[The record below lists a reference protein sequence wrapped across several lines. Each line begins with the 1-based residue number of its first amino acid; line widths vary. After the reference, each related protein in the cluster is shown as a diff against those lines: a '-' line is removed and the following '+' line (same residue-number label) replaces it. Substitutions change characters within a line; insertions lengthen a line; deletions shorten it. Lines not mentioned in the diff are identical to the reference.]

1 MALPPQ
7 PTAGM
12 RGSSSS
18 NTLATPVRSS
28 TGPQTGL
35 PPLQTVLPGGT
46 TGLLTS
52 SPTGTPATVSTT
64 TSGQLSN
71 VAQYATALTPA
82 QQALLQL
89 TLRGNTSMATQSTTP
104 PASIPTAEETAQ
116 KMANLEQQT
125 EQVAATAGTAATEV
139 QPVLQT
145 VQQNELL
152 TPNVQA
158 LAVKPGVVADTIDQ
172 TQIGTIAT
180 PAKDPSIG
188 QVSTT
193 ASAQQD
199 VQNMAFQGATSN
211 FSPNDLVDIA
221 QIGNNT
227 LSAGAMATAANQT
240 LDQQATVQFQLSQL
254 LTGLQP
260 GQPAPPWASPAIRKA
275 SAIMQQ
281 RGLGSSSVAAAAITQ
296 AVMESGVTIAAQDA
310 KAYQTIQIKNLDN
323 QQQAALQNALQVAT
337 MDRQNADAR
346 TKGMISN
353 AQALLSI
360 DLKELDAQQQSNA
373 IKYSAQT
380 QAALSEAN
388 AENTRLQINAKN
400 ELQLEEFYTELGV
413 QIDTA
418 NINRDV
424 AIKQYNTNQANSFKE
439 FNASMEDQRDKFNAN
454 MAFAIDQS
462 NAQWRR
468 QINTANTATLNETN
482 RINTQN
488 AFNASQ
494 TALNQLWQK
503 YRDNATFN
511 FTSAES
517 EKQRK
522 HEQALRAMEIAA
534 SESMLDSQ
542 QKSTIASN
550 LIKVIANW

>member
-1 MALPPQ
+1 MATQYTTTQQQQATPITGTGALPKSP
-7 PTAGM
+7 AGS
-12 RGSSSS
+12 G
-18 NTLATPVRSS
+18 
-28 TGPQTGL
+28 
-35 PPLQTVLPGGT
+35 TVP
-46 TGLLTS
+46 
-52 SPTGTPATVSTT
+52 
-64 TSGQLSN
+64 
-71 VAQYATALTPA
+71 TPA
-82 QQALLQL
+82 Q
-89 TLRGNTSMATQSTTP
+89 
-104 PASIPTAEETAQ
+104 TAQ
-116 KMANLEQQT
+116 KMADLEKQT
-125 EQVAATAGTAATEV
+125 EEVAATAGTAATEV
-139 QPVLQT
+139 QPILQT
-145 VQQNELL
+145 TQQNELL
-152 TPNVQA
+152 TPNVQT
-158 LAVKPGVVADTIDQ
+158 LAVKPKVVASQIDQ
-172 TQIGTIAT
+172 SKIQDIAT
-180 PAKDPSIG
+180 PAKDASIG
-188 QVSTT
+188 QVTGVD
-193 ASAQQD
+193 SAQAD
-199 VQNMAFQGATSN
+199 IDAMTFSGATSN
-211 FSPNDLVDIA
+211 FSPTDLVDVNAIS
-221 QIGNNT
+221 NNT
-227 LSAGAMATAANQT
+227 LSAGAMATAANQQ

-254 LTGLQP
+254 LSGLQP

-281 RGLGSSSVAAAAITQ
+281 RGLGASSVAAAAITQ

-310 KAYQTIQIKNLDN
+310 KAYQAIQLKNLDN

-337 MDRQNADAR
+337 LDRQNADAR

-380 QAALSEAN
+380 QAALAEAN
-388 AENTRLQINAKN
+388 AENTRRQINAKN

-424 AIKQYNTNQANSFKE
+424 AIKQYNVNQENSFKE
-439 FNASMEDQRDKFNAN
+439 FNASMEDQREKFNAN

-482 RINTQN
+482 RINAQN

-517 EKQRK
+517 DKQRK

-534 SESMLDSQ
+534 SESMLNSQ

-550 LIKVIANW
+550 LIKVIGNW